1 MIKIAVTADNPNIL
15 TELDILDM
23 GIEEAT
29 DDLGPSWEDVEA
41 ALEAKRNQH
50 VKGNVEKE

>member
-1 MIKIAVTADNPNIL
+1 MTKITVTSDNPNIL
-15 TELDILDM
+15 TEDDIQEM

-41 ALEAKRNQH
+41 ALEAKRKKHGQ
-50 VKGNVEKE
+50 VENE